1 MIGPRGGSGD
11 LEIFNFWASAQGK
24 LEEPR
29 ILYVVETVLVLV
41 LMLVLVLGLL
51 LSEISALLIAF
62 RILVVLVLSPS
73 YTR

>member
-1 MIGPRGGSGD
+1 MIGPRGGPGD

-24 LEEPR
+24 LEEPK

-41 LMLVLVLGLL
+41 LVLL
-51 LSEISALLIAF
+51 LSEMSALLIAF
-62 RILVVLVLSPS
+62 RILVVFVLSPS